1 MWWQE
6 LTSPAFR
13 WLYGLILL
21 YGILPLSRWWSNN
34 SKEKAELKE
43 KVDKLEDQIHSVG
56 DKLDTEIEAR
66 RTMEDK
72 LDKQH
77 DKIDGKFDKLSD
89 VLQQVV
95 INTAVNAEKLKK

>member
-56 DKLDTEIEAR
+56 DKLD
-66 RTMEDK
+66 
-72 LDKQH
+72 KQH